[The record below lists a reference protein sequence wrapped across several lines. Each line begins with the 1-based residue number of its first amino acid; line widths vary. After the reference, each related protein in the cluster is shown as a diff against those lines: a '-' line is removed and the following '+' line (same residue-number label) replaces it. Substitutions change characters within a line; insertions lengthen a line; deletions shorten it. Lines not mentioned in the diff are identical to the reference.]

1 MRKSLIKILIL
12 TALLCP
18 ILSWSQSCDE
28 QHIKLQVLG
37 SGGPELTDGRVSS
50 SHLIWV
56 NDKATMLVDAGSGSA
71 HQFELA
77 KGKSED
83 LQAILLTHLH
93 VDHSVD
99 VPAYIK
105 DSYFTQRKQDLLIMG
120 PKGNDLMPDTSA
132 YLDEL
137 FGKEGA
143 YAYLKNYW
151 MENIRGNFKIKAVD
165 ASIGHDKV
173 QHHAFNDDISF
184 SSIGVHHGPISA
196 VAWRVDIGDCAI
208 TFSGDMTN
216 KYQSLAKLAQG
227 SEILVANNV
236 IEEAAT
242 EAAKNMHMPP
252 SEIGKIA
259 GEAKVKK
266 VLLAHFMKRSL
277 PHQNEAVK
285 LIGKAYQGPVL
296 LAEDLMVVDLNKP

>member
-1 MRKSLIKILIL
+1 MRKTLISTL
-12 TALLCP
+12 LLCP

-28 QHIKLQVLG
+28 QYIKLQVLG

-56 NDKATMLVDAGSGSA
+56 NDKATVLIDAGSGSA

-83 LQAILLTHLH
+83 LKAILLTHLH

-105 DSYFTQRKQDLLIMG
+105 DSYFTQRKKDLQIMG
-120 PKGNDLMPDTSA
+120 PKGNDLMPDTST
-132 YLDEL
+132 YLNQL

-151 MENIRGNFKIKAVD
+151 LADTRGLFKIKAVD

-173 QHHAFNDDISF
+173 QQHAFNDDISF

-227 SEILVANNV
+227 SDLLVANNV

-242 EAAKNMHMPP
+242 EAAKKMHMPP

-266 VLLAHFMKRSL
+266 LLLAHFMKRSL

-285 LIGKAYQGPVL
+285 LIGQAYQGPVL